1 MTVYKTR
8 RGVVLTEICGEY
20 VLIAAKALLDRCPYL
35 TQINESSAFLWKRM
49 MNGATLEELV
59 IAVEDEYEILDV
71 DETKTAI
78 DNIIKNMMEMNY
90 LESMEAGEKNELY
103 SEE

>member
-78 DNIIKNMMEMNY
+78 DNIIKKMIEMNY

>member
-1 MTVYKTR
+1 MSVYKTR

>member
-8 RGVVLTEICGEY
+8 RGVVLTEI
-20 VLIAAKALLDRCPYL
+20 
-35 TQINESSAFLWKRM
+35 WKRM

-59 IAVEDEYEILDV
+59 IAVEDEYEISDV

>member
-71 DETKTAI
+71 DEIKTAI

>member
-78 DNIIKNMMEMNY
+78 DNIIKTMMEMNY

>member
-59 IAVEDEYEILDV
+59 IAVEDEYEILD
-71 DETKTAI
+71 EHMM
-78 DNIIKNMMEMNY
+78 IK
-90 LESMEAGEKNELY
+90 AG
-103 SEE
+103 

>member
-35 TQINESSAFLWKRM
+35 TQINESSAFIWKRM
-49 MNGATLEELV
+49 LNGATLEELV
-59 IAVEDEYEILDV
+59 IAVEDEYEISDV

-90 LESMEAGEKNELY
+90 LESMEAGEKNEFY

>member
-90 LESMEAGEKNELY
+90 LESMEAGEKNDLY

>member
-1 MTVYKTR
+1 
-8 RGVVLTEICGEY
+8 
-20 VLIAAKALLDRCPYL
+20 
-35 TQINESSAFLWKRM
+35 M

>member
-78 DNIIKNMMEMNY
+78 DNIITNMMEMNY

>member
-1 MTVYKTR
+1 
-8 RGVVLTEICGEY
+8 
-20 VLIAAKALLDRCPYL
+20 
-35 TQINESSAFLWKRM
+35 M

-78 DNIIKNMMEMNY
+78 DNIITNMMEMNY

>member
-90 LESMEAGEKNELY
+90 LESMEADEKNELY